1 VNGTAAAPTGD
12 ILLAEREAGLLDG
25 HLARHRRWNDAA
37 QVRIVVDELD
47 GSARIGVYA
56 APPMGVVSFVQLP
69 LAGGGVPLA
78 DVRIAA
84 RDIVFEAQAPGLVRV
99 VLPVSGPGIP
109 ELAVL
114 PPTDDWQLPI
124 YGVAGDVMPVVQDA
138 VAEFKTR
145 SVSAVNADALAEEIW
160 SRVVFGGVTLR
171 MLHTARLLGMLTAD
185 SSRIAASTRTG
196 WKKLTTIRGQ
206 IYQRVPGALDRPKLT
221 VVR

>member
-1 VNGTAAAPTGD
+1 MNGAAAAPTGD
-12 ILLAEREAGLLDG
+12 ILLAEREARLLDG
-25 HLARHRRWNDAA
+25 HLGRHRRWNDAA
-37 QVRIVVDELD
+37 QVRIVIDDEQ

-69 LAGGGVPLA
+69 LAVGGAPLA
-78 DVRIAA
+78 DVRVAA
-84 RDIVFEAQAPGLVRV
+84 RDIVFEPQAPGVVRV
-99 VLPVSGPGIP
+99 HLPQSGTGIP

-114 PPTDDWQLPI
+114 PPADDWQLPI
-124 YGVAGDVMPVVQDA
+124 HGVAGDVMPIVQAA

-145 SVSAVNADALAEEIW
+145 SVSAVDADALAEEIW
-160 SRVVFGGVTLR
+160 SRIVFGGVTMR

-196 WKKLTTIRGQ
+196 WKRLTTIRGQ
-206 IYQRVPGALDRPKLT
+206 IFQRVPGALDRPKLT